1 MSEDTFRQR
10 VVVVV
15 VVLLFTAHKYGR
27 NISFLCFLSARGRAY
42 RMCVFIWQT
51 TFHFKLLEGSNC
63 GGCLALIAP
72 HKKLN
77 RCCRPGAGED
87 EHWKPKSQQ
96 SEEAQDPSQIERQI
110 TPIGWVCWCTK
121 GGWWWGMSMSID
133 RPTTLFISRRQ
144 SQRATWPQQSKQ
156 MLEMP
161 AKASWNLY
169 MVSIS
174 SRSSGRDDFT
184 SASDNSDEFMEGEAA
199 QAPHGMQH
207 SF

>member
-10 VVVVV
+10 VAVV

-42 RMCVFIWQT
+42 RMCVFMWQT

-96 SEEAQDPSQIERQI
+96 SEGVQDPSQIERQI
-110 TPIGWVCWCTK
+110 TPIGWVCWCTGREK
-121 GGWWWGMSMSID
+121 GGVVGNEYEYWQANN
-133 RPTTLFISRRQ
+133 FIH
-144 SQRATWPQQSKQ
+144 KQ
-156 MLEMP
+156 TAESEGDVTP
-161 AKASWNLY
+161 AKQTDAGDAWE
-169 MVSIS
+169 
-174 SRSSGRDDFT
+174 G
-184 SASDNSDEFMEGEAA
+184 FMEFIYG
-199 QAPHGMQH
+199 QH
-207 SF
+207 QQQHQEQRQRWLHVCER

>member
-10 VVVVV
+10 VAVV
-15 VVLLFTAHKYGR
+15 VVLLFTAHKNGR

-63 GGCLALIAP
+63 GGCLTLIAP

-77 RCCRPGAGED
+77 RCCWPGAGED

-121 GGWWWGMSMSID
+121 GGGVVGNEYEYWQANN
-133 RPTTLFISRRQ
+133 FIH
-144 SQRATWPQQSKQ
+144 KQ
-156 MLEMP
+156 TAESEGDVTP
-161 AKASWNLY
+161 AKQTDAGDAWE
-169 MVSIS
+169 
-174 SRSSGRDDFT
+174 G
-184 SASDNSDEFMEGEAA
+184 FMEFIYG
-199 QAPHGMQH
+199 QH
-207 SF
+207 QQKHQEQRQRWLHVCER